1 MDNNNL
7 YDVSAEMDKLYG
19 KVGTPERAQFRRE
32 AYAYCMGQV
41 IHDARKNEKITQSE
55 LANRIGAE
63 KSYISK
69 IENGIIE
76 PGVGTFYR
84 IINAIGLR
92 VDIVKPVY

>member
-1 MDNNNL
+1 MRANKDIIDISLELDN
-7 YDVSAEMDKLYG
+7 LYG
-19 KVGTPERAQFRRE
+19 KVGTPEREQFRRE
-32 AYAYCMGQV
+32 AYAYYMGQI

-76 PGVGTFYR
+76 PGAGTFYR
-84 IINAIGLR
+84 IINALGLR
-92 VDIVKPVY
+92 VEIVRPA